1 MKMFIM
7 LFFTMEEKGEESREG
22 DPSITVYLPGQGIF
36 NGGP

>member
-7 LFFTMEEKGEESREG
+7 LFFTMEEKGEEAREG